1 MQNTIKGSSFQA
13 DTKLDNQCKHKLVG
27 NRMVKY
33 EGDTVC
39 MLFTRWGVCKG
50 KNFFLK
56 FLFSNWEKEAGKNSV
71 IFRKY
76 HEVLLKVSS

>member
-1 MQNTIKGSSFQA
+1 MQNTIKGSSFQG
-13 DTKLDNQCKHKLVG
+13 DTKLDNQCQHELVG

-50 KNFFLK
+50 KNFF
-56 FLFSNWEKEAGKNSV
+56 
-71 IFRKY
+71 
-76 HEVLLKVSS
+76 